1 MSDNIVDVPMA
12 QQRDLRTVTAEIR
25 TLTQQA
31 RKMAV
36 SYIVE
41 IGRRLKEA
49 KSLVSHG
56 EWGDYLKNE
65 VEYSQSTANNY
76 MAIFEAYAADQLTL
90 DGAVANSQ
98 TLGNLSYTKAL
109 KLLALPEEERE
120 EFVRENDVEAMS
132 TRELDKLIRE
142 RDEAKQRAA
151 ELEQQV
157 ADEAALK
164 KQLADAEAK
173 AQKAKDAEKKAKD
186 ALKQLKENPE
196 IPADVIDKLRAEAKA
211 AASNDVEELERKIAA
226 EAESAKE
233 QARRAHEEAEE
244 LRKKLSAADPDT
256 VAFKLCYEAVQ
267 QEFNKL
273 HGILLRIEAR
283 DEEKAAKLRAA
294 IAAMTDA
301 FRKQVQA

>member
-12 QQRDLRTVTAEIR
+12 QQRDLQTVTAEIR

-49 KSLVSHG
+49 KSLVGHG
-56 EWGDYLKNE
+56 EWGEYLRTE

-120 EFVRENDVEAMS
+120 EFVQEHDVEAMS

-142 RDEAKQRAA
+142 RDEATQRA
-151 ELEQQV
+151 EQLERQV
-157 ADEAALK
+157 SDEAALK

-196 IPADVIDKLRAEAKA
+196 IPQDVMDKLRAEVKA
-211 AASNDVEELERKIAA
+211 AAGSDA
-226 EAESAKE
+226 EALIQKYAGDAETAKLD
-233 QARRAHEEAEE
+233 AKRAAAEAEE
-244 LRKKLSAADPDT
+244 LRRKLAASDPDT
-256 VAFKLCYEAVQ
+256 VAFKLSYEAVQ

-273 HGILLRIEAR
+273 CGILLRVEAR
-283 DEEKAAKLRAA
+283 DEAKAEKLRAA
-294 IAAMTDA
+294 IGAMVEN
-301 FRKQVQA
+301 FRKQVAD

>member
-1 MSDNIVDVPMA
+1 MSNNIVDVPMA
-12 QQRDLRTVTAEIR
+12 QQRDLQTVTAEIR

-31 RKMAV
+31 QKMAV

-56 EWGDYLKNE
+56 EWGEYLKNE

-76 MAIFEAYAADQLTL
+76 MAIYEAYAADQLTL
-90 DGAVANSQ
+90 DGAEAKSQ
-98 TLGNLSYTKAL
+98 TIGNLPYTKAL

-186 ALKQLKENPE
+186 ALKTLKENPE
-196 IPADVIDKLRAEAKA
+196 IPQDVMDKLREEAKA
-211 AASNDVEELERKIAA
+211 AAGDDAEALRKQYEA
-226 EAESAKE
+226 EAETAKADAE
-233 QARRAHEEAEE
+233 RARAEAEN
-244 LRKKLSAADPDT
+244 LKKKLSAADPDT
-256 VAFKLCYEAVQ
+256 VAFKLSYEAVQ

-273 HGILLRIEAR
+273 HGILLRIAAR

-294 IAAMTDA
+294 INAMTDS